1 MLATNRLLR
10 LVLLLVLGLLAIYG
24 EAAPIGQAAD
34 AWPSPDM
41 LFLVV
46 AFFSVRRPG
55 TALLLWVFLL
65 GLARDL
71 LTDTPV
77 GIGALSLVAA
87 SEALKSLHL
96 SLRRGSF
103 PAELLAVAAA
113 LAGMLA
119 VQWLVVVTTLL
130 PAPPLGVML
139 KQWALTVALYPVLA
153 LVLRWLFRVGWRR
166 SRPS

>member
-1 MLATNRLLR
+1 MLGTSRVLR
-10 LVLLLVLGLLAIYG
+10 QILLLVLGLLAIYA
-24 EAAPIGQAAD
+24 EAAPIGHAAQS
-34 AWPSPDM
+34 WPSPDM
-41 LFLVV
+41 LFLVI

-55 TALLLWVFLL
+55 TALLLWVFVL
-65 GLARDL
+65 GLSRDL

-96 SLRRGSF
+96 TLRRASF
-103 PAELLAVAAA
+103 ATEMLTVAAV

-119 VQWLVVVTTLL
+119 MQWLAVVTTLL
-130 PAPPLGVML
+130 PAPPIGVML
-139 KQWALTVALYPVLA
+139 RQWALTVALYPAIA

-166 SRPS
+166 PRPN